1 MKTFNLQLSFD
12 NLDSRLIVI
21 LLREFNKSK
30 LTIAFVAINLVAAFF
45 VVHWAQLNRQMVI
58 QQDVLLQQR
67 DDIDLHWRRL
77 LLEQRAL
84 AEHSR
89 VEKIARE
96 QLHMSR
102 PTTDAEVV
110 VTLP

>member
-1 MKTFNLQLSFD
+1 MKINLNVDNQLAK
-12 NLDSRLIVI
+12 NI
-21 LLREFNKSK
+21 LLDLSKYK
-30 LTIAFVAINLVAAFF
+30 LTVGLLLLNVIAAVA

-67 DDIDLHWRRL
+67 DDIDVHWRHL

-89 VEKIARE
+89 VENIAR
-96 QLHMSR
+96 QRLNMDR
-102 PTTDAEVV
+102 PTTDEEVV